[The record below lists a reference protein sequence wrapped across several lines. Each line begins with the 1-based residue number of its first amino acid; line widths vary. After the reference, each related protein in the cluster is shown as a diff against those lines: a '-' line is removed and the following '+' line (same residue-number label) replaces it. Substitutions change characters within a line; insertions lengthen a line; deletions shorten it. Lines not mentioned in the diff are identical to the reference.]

1 MRQITPEGR
10 NRARQGIW
18 GRALLAS
25 VALACGSPEP
35 PKAPP
40 VVVEQFPTPPPE
52 PTTSLPFA
60 PVPPILLRGVGFE
73 SPESVL
79 YDPSADV
86 YYVSN
91 VGPGG
96 PIDVDNNGFI
106 SKVTPDGTLLELHFI
121 DGAKSGTPLNA
132 PKGMA
137 LQGDTLFVTDIDT
150 VRGFDRK
157 SGKSL
162 GDVVIPSALFLNDLA
177 AGGGGVL
184 YVSDTGI
191 GKVKGSTELG
201 HTLADAIYVIDAQR
215 SVRVLAKGSALAEP
229 NGLWVEKGRL
239 VIAATTGEI
248 YALDA
253 RGQKTPLGKPPSA
266 GLDGLIETPGG
277 RMVVTSWDGSAA
289 YISRLPPAAPGEFEP
304 LITDLTSPADLGYD
318 AKRRQLLIPLFKENA
333 LYIQELPGDVN

>member
-1 MRQITPEGR
+1 M
-10 NRARQGIW
+10 
-18 GRALLAS
+18 LA
-25 VALACGSPEP
+25 VLACGSPEP

-40 VVVEQFPTPPPE
+40 AVVEEFPTPPPE
-52 PTTSLPFA
+52 PSGTLPFA
-60 PVPPILLRGVGFE
+60 PDPPILLRDVGFD

-79 YDPSADV
+79 YDPSADL

-91 VGPGG
+91 VGAGG
-96 PIDVDNNGFI
+96 PIDIDNNGFI
-106 SKVTPDGTLLELHFI
+106 SQVAPDGTLVDLHWI

-137 LQGDTLFVTDIDT
+137 LQGDTLFVADIDT

-157 SGKSL
+157 TGKSM
-162 GDVVIPSALFLNDLA
+162 GDVAIPSALFLNDVA
-177 AGGGGVL
+177 AGGGGTL

-191 GKVKGSTELG
+191 GRVKGSKELG

-215 SVRVLAKGSALAEP
+215 SVRVLAKGSGLAEP

-248 YALDA
+248 YALDSH
-253 RGQKTPLGKPPSA
+253 GQKSPVGKPPSG

-277 RMVVTSWDGSAA
+277 RMIVTSWDGSAA
-289 YISRLPPAAPGEFEP
+289 YISKLPPAAAGEFEP
-304 LITDLTSPADLGYD
+304 LITELNSPADLGYD

-333 LYIQELPGDVN
+333 LYIQQLPGDVN